1 MSNSRDHDFQ
11 LSVLVVDDE
20 PSICS
25 FLDEVLS
32 HNGYSIA
39 VACDG
44 ATALER
50 LGEREFHLA
59 IIDLSLPDSNGFDL
73 VKRAKEL
80 RPDLVAIIMTGMELD
95 FQDDIIAN
103 NVDDYLT
110 KPFSLEHLIYM
121 VAKYDKF
128 LRSLHDLQRLD
139 ASLAREKRKSK
150 FFNQAGHQLKSPVA
164 VIKEFL
170 QLFTEGFGGDLTG
183 KQTQY
188 LEAIDHHVNHLL
200 YLIEGIEN
208 LSRVES
214 GTWVMNKE
222 AEDPL
227 QIIKQ
232 LDDTWGLI
240 LERRNL
246 KFVTEIAPGL
256 PPVLADATAVE
267 QVLGNLIDN
276 ASKYSTP
283 GTTVTLRCWLE
294 GDHLVCFELENEGPG
309 IPEEQRAA
317 VFQPFSRLPQHESLP
332 GLGLGLTVA
341 LELAKRMDGDLIL
354 DGGGQ
359 SGARFR
365 LHLPVA

>member
-1 MSNSRDHDFQ
+1 MSNPRAQDFQ

-25 FLDEVLS
+25 FLEEILS
-32 HNGYSIA
+32 LKGYSVV

-59 IIDLSLPDSNGFDL
+59 IIDLSLPDCIGFDL
-73 VKRAKEL
+73 VKQAKEL
-80 RPDLVAIIMTGMELD
+80 RPDLVAIIMTGMELEY
-95 FQDDIIAN
+95 QEDIIAN
-103 NVDDYLT
+103 RVDDFLT
-110 KPFSLEHLIYM
+110 KPFSIDHLAYLI
-121 VAKYDKF
+121 AKYEKF
-128 LRSLHDLQRLD
+128 LRSLHDCRRLD
-139 ASLAREKRKSK
+139 ESLAREKQKSE
-150 FFNQAGHQLKSPVA
+150 FFIQAGHQLKSPVA

-170 QLFTEGFGGDLTG
+170 QLFTEGFGGPLTE
-183 KQTQY
+183 KQSQY
-188 LEAIDHHVNHLL
+188 LEAINHNVNHLL
-200 YLIEGIEN
+200 YLVEGIEN

-214 GTWVMNKE
+214 GTWVVNRE
-222 AEDPL
+222 AEDPHE
-227 QIIKQ
+227 IVKQ
-232 LDDTWGLI
+232 VDGTWGLI

-246 KFVTEIAPGL
+246 KFVTEVAPSL
-256 PPVLADATAVE
+256 PMVRADATAVE

-294 GDHLVCFELENEGPG
+294 GEQWVCFQLENEGPG
-309 IPEEQRAA
+309 IPEEQREA
-317 VFQPFSRLPQHESLP
+317 VFQPFSRLPQHESSP

-341 LELAKRMDGDLIL
+341 LELAKRMDGDLLL

-365 LHLPVA
+365 LQLPVA

>member
-1 MSNSRDHDFQ
+1 MSNPQAQDFQ

-25 FLDEVLS
+25 FLNEVLS
-32 HNGYSIA
+32 GKGYSVV
-39 VACDG
+39 VASDG

-59 IIDLSLPDSNGFDL
+59 IIDLSLPDSSGFDL
-73 VKRAKEL
+73 VKQAKQL
-80 RPDLVAIIMTGMELD
+80 QTDLVAIIMTGMELEY
-95 FQDDIIAN
+95 QEDIIAN
-103 NVDDYLT
+103 QVDDYLT
-110 KPFSLEHLIYM
+110 KPFSIDHLMYL
-121 VAKYDKF
+121 VSKYEKF
-128 LRSLHDLQRLD
+128 LRSLHDCRRLD
-139 ASLAREKRKSK
+139 ESFAREKQKSE
-150 FFNQAGHQLKSPVA
+150 FFNQAGHQLKSPMA

-170 QLFTEGFGGDLTG
+170 QLFTEGFGGDLTA
-183 KQTQY
+183 KQTKY
-188 LEAIDHHVNHLL
+188 LEAINHNVNHLL
-200 YLIEGIEN
+200 YLVEGIEN

-214 GTWVMNKE
+214 GTWIVNRE
-222 AEDPL
+222 AEDP
-227 QIIKQ
+227 QEIVKQ
-232 LDDTWGLI
+232 VEGTWGLI

-246 KFVTEIAPGL
+246 MFVTEVAPGL
-256 PPVLADATAVE
+256 PPVRADVTAVE

-283 GTTVTLRCWLE
+283 GTKVTLRCRLE
-294 GDHLVCFELENEGPG
+294 GDQQVCFELENEGPG
-309 IPEEQRAA
+309 IPEEQREA

-341 LELAKRMDGDLIL
+341 LELAKRMEGELLL
-354 DGGGQ
+354 DSGGQ